1 MSSIIKV
8 DAIQKADGTT
18 PTANDLGLNTTGNVI
33 QAVNVTANAVSIS
46 ATSPTTIVT
55 VDITTQANSKLYM
68 AFSSDLNSDAT
79 GAWKYNQLYLDNVLQ
94 TGNISSTYQSGYQ
107 SCISL
112 VALSSAVTA
121 GTHTV
126 KVTGH
131 SGNAQSTYAEG
142 GMNGN
147 SLIVME
153 IAG

>member
-1 MSSIIKV
+1 MTSILKV
-8 DAIQKADGTT
+8 STIQNTAGGA
-18 PTANDLGLNTTGNVI
+18 PTAGDLGLSITGNVI
-33 QAVNVTANAVSIS
+33 QAVNVTANAVTIS

-55 VDITTQANSKLYM
+55 TNITTQANSKLYM
-68 AFSSDLNSDAT
+68 AFSSDLNADAP
-79 GAWKYNQLYLDNVLQ
+79 GAWKYNQMYLDNVLQ
-94 TGNISSTYQSGYQ
+94 TGNISSTNASGYQ

-112 VALSSAVTA
+112 VCLSSAVTA

-131 SGNAQSTYAEG
+131 SGAGQSTYAEA

-147 SLIVME
+147 SLVVME